1 MRNDVR
7 ETVRRDQEVTTK
19 ISLAKKVRSIDG
31 RKVRRYMVVLIECN
45 SQESKRQS
53 QLKFLKM

>member
-31 RKVRRYMVVLIECN
+31 RRVRRYMVVLIECN